1 MPTHDYEKQVEQI
14 MERVEAS
21 DEIHDNNKEKIQEYH
36 RDLKLDGIAPA
47 TQQKYLAYLVVV
59 GKHVGTTHFEDM
71 DKDDVKDLVAWV
83 QSKDHAPST
92 VDTYKEIIRQFWSW
106 LRGKDAK
113 GEYPDEVAWIK
124 VDTKRSSG
132 KLPSD
137 LLTKEDVEKQI
148 EACHNAR
155 DKALI
160 AILWE
165 TGARIGELIDVT
177 VGDIEDRKH
186 GMKIT
191 IDGKTGSRRLPL
203 VESVPYLNKWLN
215 EHPNPTKDAPLWCK
229 IQQGTPDDQLGYRY
243 IRSKV
248 LERSMDDAEIDKP
261 SNPHHYRHSR
271 ASHLATKMTEAE
283 LCEWFGWVQGS
294 DVPAKYVHLSGR
306 DIDNKYDAM
315 HGIVDE
321 EEDEEEPNV
330 VECPRCDELNEPDAA
345 FCYKCGFAL
354 TDDARDDVDTL
365 EVDTAE
371 AAEPEDV
378 DVAQKLMAKLS
389 EAGVDTDDL
398 LEAVDGE

>member
-1 MPTHDYEKQVEQI
+1 MPTHDYEAEVEQI
-14 MERVEAS
+14 MSRVEEA
-21 DEIHDNNKEKIQEYH
+21 EELHDDNRELIQEYR
-36 RDLKLDGIAPA
+36 RDLSLDGIAPA

-59 GKHVGTTHFEDM
+59 GKRVGDTRFEDM

-83 QSKDHAPST
+83 QSQGHAPST

-106 LRGKDAK
+106 LYDKDAK
-113 GEYPDEVAWIK
+113 GEYPEQVAWIK

-137 LLTKEDVEKQI
+137 LLTKDDVEAQI
-148 EACHNAR
+148 DACHNAR
-155 DKALI
+155 DAALI
-160 AILWE
+160 ALLYE

-203 VESVPYLNKWLN
+203 VESVPHLNRWLS
-215 EHPNPTKDAPLWCK
+215 EHPNPEKDAPLWCK
-229 IQQGTPDDQLGYRY
+229 IQQGGPDDQLGYRY
-243 IRSKV
+243 IREKI
-248 LERSMDDAEIDKP
+248 LKKTMERAEIDKP

-271 ASHLATKMTEAE
+271 ASYLANEMIEAQ

-306 DIDNKYDAM
+306 DIDNAYDAM

-321 EEDEEEPNV
+321 DEDEEEPSV
-330 VECPRCDELNEPDAA
+330 VECPRCQELNESDAA
-345 FCYKCGFAL
+345 FCMRCGFAL
-354 TDDARDDVDTL
+354 DVDAAEEIEKVEKET
-365 EVDTAE
+365 TQRAE
-371 AAEPEDV
+371 ADDLEL
-378 DVAQKLMAKLS
+378 AQKLVQAMREEPELMD
-389 EAGVDTDDL
+389 EV
-398 LEAVDGE
+398 LEGKN